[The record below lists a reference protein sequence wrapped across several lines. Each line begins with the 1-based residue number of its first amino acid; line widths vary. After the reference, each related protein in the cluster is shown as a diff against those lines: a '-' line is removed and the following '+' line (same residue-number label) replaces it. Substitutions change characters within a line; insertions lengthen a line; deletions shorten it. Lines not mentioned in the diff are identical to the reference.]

1 MCVQILI
8 LLTHK
13 HINTSTQLN
22 MLRLLIADDHSM
34 FADGIESILATE
46 SDIEVVG
53 KCPDGNSVFNFLK
66 EKTVD
71 LILLDVNLPDMSGI
85 EVSKKLNREY
95 PEIKILAVSMFNEES
110 FVTEILQHGASG
122 YILKNTGKTE
132 LLKAI
137 QTVNNGQS
145 YFSKEVTQTIMG
157 SLMKN
162 KNEPKKKTKLKISRR
177 EKEVLQLIMQEF
189 TTQEIANKLFVSIK
203 TIESHRGSLLSKLNA
218 RNTAGLVRIAMEE
231 EILK

>member
-1 MCVQILI
+1 
-8 LLTHK
+8 
-13 HINTSTQLN
+13 

-34 FADGIESILATE
+34 FADGIESILAME
-46 SDIEVVG
+46 SDIKIVG
-53 KCPDGNSVFNFLK
+53 KCPNGNSVFNFLK
-66 EKTVD
+66 EEKVD
-71 LILLDVNLPDMSGI
+71 LILLDVNLPDISGI
-85 EVSKKLNREY
+85 EVSKKLNKEY

-110 FVTEILQHGASG
+110 FVTQILEQGASG

-137 QTVNNGQS
+137 QIVNSGQS
-145 YFSKEVTQTIMG
+145 YFSKEVMQTIMG

-177 EKEVLQLIMQEF
+177 EKEVLQLIMQEH
-189 TTQEIANKLFVSIK
+189 TNQEIADKLFVSIK
-203 TIESHRGSLLSKLNA
+203 TVESHRGSLLSKLNA

-231 EILK
+231 KILE

>member
-1 MCVQILI
+1 
-8 LLTHK
+8 
-13 HINTSTQLN
+13 

-34 FADGIESILATE
+34 FADGIESILANE
-46 SDIEVVG
+46 SDIDVVG
-53 KCPDGNSVFNFLK
+53 KCPDGNSVFEFLK

-95 PEIKILAVSMFNEES
+95 PDIKILAVSMFNEES

-162 KNEPKKKTKLKISRR
+162 KNATKKPTKLKISRR

-189 TTQEIANKLFVSIK
+189 TTQEIADKLFVSVK
-203 TIESHRGSLLSKLNA
+203 TVESHRGSLLTKLQA

-231 EILK
+231 GIV

>member
-1 MCVQILI
+1 
-8 LLTHK
+8 
-13 HINTSTQLN
+13 

-66 EKTVD
+66 KESID
-71 LILLDVNLPDMSGI
+71 LILLDINLPDISGI
-85 EVSKKLNREY
+85 EVSKRLSVSY
-95 PEIKILAVSMFNEES
+95 PDIKILAVSMFNEES
-110 FVTEILQHGASG
+110 FVTEILQHGALG

-137 QTVNNGQS
+137 RTVNNGQS
-145 YFSKEVTQTIMG
+145 YFSQEVTQTIMG

-162 KNEPKKKTKLKISRR
+162 KNASKKKTKLKISRR

-189 TTQEIANKLFVSIK
+189 TNQEIADKLFVSIK
-203 TIESHRGSLLSKLNA
+203 TVESHRGSLLSKLNA
-218 RNTAGLVRIAMEE
+218 RNTAGLVRITMEE
-231 EILK
+231 GILE